1 MGSLNK
7 KSSITFLG
15 LSIDV
20 VYLLKIIVK
29 ENVEFLFI
37 FLKNLSFFFVEFFFI
52 TFLTNFN

>member
-29 ENVEFLFI
+29 ENVVELEARLFVQHVTVLQ
-37 FLKNLSFFFVEFFFI
+37 F
-52 TFLTNFN
+52 